1 MAQESKG
8 YIYILTNPSFP
19 QFVKIGYADDV
30 EARVEQLNR
39 SECVPYAFRVYAF
52 YAVAERLND
61 LKLHALIDKLNPNL
75 RSIEEFNGKKRVREF
90 YAMSPEDAYSILET
104 IAEINGMK
112 DRLVLVEKSKDQIKD
127 EKEAEEI
134 TLNHNRHHFKEIV
147 FSCGLTGKTYKGTT
161 NKDGTLSIIEK
172 DTGVEIP
179 NNNKPSK
186 KAIVGSALEDLGY
199 KVEKD
204 DTLYQRYHRLTKAIN
219 GQK

>member
-1 MAQESKG
+1 MASEIKG

-30 EARVEQLNR
+30 KARVEQLNR
-39 SECVPYAFRVYAF
+39 SECVPYAFRVYAY

-61 LKLHALIDKLNPNL
+61 LKLHTLIDKLNPNL

-112 DRLVLVEKSKDQIKD
+112 DKLVLVEKSKDQIKD
-127 EKEAEEI
+127 EKEAEETR
-134 TLNHNRHHFKEIV
+134 TLSLNRHHFKEIV
-147 FSCGLTGKTYKGTT
+147 FSCSLTGKTYKGTT

-199 KVEKD
+199 KVGKD
-204 DTLYQRYHRLTKAIN
+204 DTLYQRYHRLTKALN
-219 GQK
+219 K